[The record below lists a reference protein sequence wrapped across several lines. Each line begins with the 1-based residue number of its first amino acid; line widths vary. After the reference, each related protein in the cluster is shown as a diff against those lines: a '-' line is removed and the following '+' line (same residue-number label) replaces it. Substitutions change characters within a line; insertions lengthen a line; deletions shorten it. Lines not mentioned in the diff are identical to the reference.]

1 MRTTAQGLPN
11 AHHCL
16 EVTREKKKVVS
27 HVPHVSSRFWV
38 EYVRHLEFGMN
49 SSCNAVAIKNMNCEC
64 IRRPRKQA
72 VREKGTVT
80 VALVTVAEILSTVFY
95 HLQS

>member
-1 MRTTAQGLPN
+1 
-11 AHHCL
+11 
-16 EVTREKKKVVS
+16 
-27 HVPHVSSRFWV
+27 
-38 EYVRHLEFGMN
+38 MN